1 VNVYRKIRSLQR
13 KIDASIA
20 KNGLSDIKTVELS
33 LEIDELINN
42 YYKQTKVR
50 EYPKSSPILYY
61 YNVSYSRLKDLTRE
75 RKKFPTVQEWN
86 SYAKGN
92 RLLSTESIKYIA
104 MQEWNYIQIK
114 VERELNMNIFW
125 KKLKKICVV
134 LSSTTRFLFP
144 KKFQLMSNMT
154 ARFLTDF

>member
-1 VNVYRKIRSLQR
+1 MNVYRKIRSLQR

-75 RKKFPTVQEWN
+75 RKKFPTVKEWN

-114 VERELNMNIFW
+114 VERELNMNIF
-125 KKLKKICVV
+125 
-134 LSSTTRFLFP
+134 
-144 KKFQLMSNMT
+144 
-154 ARFLTDF
+154 